1 MASSL
6 WLRFSLGHSALAS
19 TCWLKL
25 PRRILPV
32 GTPRLVTSFTAG
44 TAEEFLSRAQPA
56 LLRTLQQRAARCV
69 CDLIYR
75 WAVENDEK
83 KIELQI
89 DLQSK
94 KIAQAPLSIAKSRV
108 MWFHRMLEK

>member
-6 WLRFSLGHSALAS
+6 WLRFSLGHLALAS

-32 GTPRLVTSFTAG
+32 GTPRLVTSSIAG
-44 TAEEFLSRAQPA
+44 SAKEFWGRAQPA

-69 CDLIYR
+69 RDLIYR

-83 KIELQI
+83 KIELLI
-89 DLQSK
+89 VFQSNK
-94 KIAQAPLSIAKSRV
+94 FAQAPLP
-108 MWFHRMLEK
+108 